1 MKGVAMETN
10 LAQVTV
16 MPSGHCFS
24 IAATDTILEAALR
37 AGIPLNYGCSSGNCG
52 DCLARLVSGELGKLH
67 PHDFRIKDA
76 DKANG
81 AFLMCAYTAM
91 GDVVIETNVAGVDD
105 IPQQTIATKVKAVE
119 PIDEHILA
127 LHLMAPRSQRL
138 RFLAGQSVQLTANG
152 ATGEYYI
159 ASCPCEDRHIELHV
173 RRDQQPF
180 AEQAFTALA
189 KENAVSL
196 TGPQGDFVMKLDS
209 RRPVIFVAWDDGF
222 APIKSLIQHAMS
234 LEVAESMSLYWL
246 SDSLGH
252 YQANY
257 VRSLADALDDFD
269 YQLMAAD
276 ADPAELAA
284 RVLAAHPDLT
294 RCDMYAAGPAAFLD
308 SLRAGALARNLSILG
323 WHQEVL

>member
-1 MKGVAMETN
+1 MEAN

-16 MPSGHCFS
+16 MPSGHSFS
-24 IAATDTILEAALR
+24 IASTDTILQAALR

-52 DCLARLVSGELGKLH
+52 DCLARLVSGEVSKLQ
-67 PHDFRIKDA
+67 PHDFRIKEA
-76 DKANG
+76 DKARG
-81 AFLMCAYTAM
+81 ALLMCAYTAV
-91 GDVVIETNVAGVDD
+91 GDIVIEASVAGADD
-105 IPQQTIATKVKAVE
+105 IPKQTIATRVKAVE

-127 LHLMAPRSQRL
+127 LHLMTPRSQRL

-152 ATGEYYI
+152 EAGEYYI

-173 RRDQQPF
+173 RHDQQAF
-180 AEQAFTALA
+180 AERAFTALA
-189 KENAVSL
+189 KEDVVTL
-196 TGPQGDFVMKLDS
+196 TGPQGDFVIKLDS
-209 RRPVIFVAWDDGF
+209 RRPIIFVAWDDGF

-234 LEVAESMSLYWL
+234 LEVAESMHLYWL
-246 SDSLGH
+246 SDALGH
-252 YQANY
+252 YQENY

-269 YQLMAAD
+269 YKLMSAD
-276 ADPAELAA
+276 ADPAELAG

-294 RCDMYAAGPAAFLD
+294 RFDIYAAGPAAFLD